1 MDMEIKNI
9 QQKLK
14 EYYNV
19 LKMTRKPTREEFLK
33 VTKITVAGVLIIGIF
48 GFIIYLLMNDV
59 PGLLK

>member
-1 MDMEIKNI
+1 MEIKNI